1 MPAGSATADR
11 PAPAAPPPSAS
22 APRPRSPA
30 WSSSRCGKWRLR
42 ATAGCPRCRHGPSG
56 HGKRCG
62 RGARPAPPR
71 RGSGRCRYC
80 PGGSRPAAA
89 SGHRRGRRPGRCR
102 RPRASSKAASA
113 LAIAMPGMLRCRLW
127 VPWSACCGSVWPGRA
142 GAGASGACVG
152 AGVRFAGTS
161 LDAGRAGAKGTPLAS
176 GHTDP
181 GVMAAA
187 PGPANESGA
196 PENRDAAG
204 GETIR
209 T

>member
-1 MPAGSATADR
+1 MQ
-11 PAPAAPPPSAS
+11 
-22 APRPRSPA
+22 
-30 WSSSRCGKWRLR
+30 
-42 ATAGCPRCRHGPSG
+42 
-56 HGKRCG
+56 
-62 RGARPAPPR
+62 
-71 RGSGRCRYC
+71 
-80 PGGSRPAAA
+80 AAA
-89 SGHRRGRRPGRCR
+89 SIQQSSQRAGDRHAGDAAVPVVDAVECMLRFRMARPCRRGRERGVRWR
-102 RPRASSKAASA
+102 R
-113 LAIAMPGMLRCRLW
+113 
-127 VPWSACCGSVWPGRA
+127 
-142 GAGASGACVG
+142 
-152 AGVRFAGTS
+152 VRFAGTS